1 MFDSTALLQRRFAAL
16 RTYAEFFSLRH
27 VRQSSQHLAVR
38 KNIAEP
44 PSLSSDEGVM
54 ITVRVNGVEA
64 YAATGN
70 LSQTGLQ
77 QALER
82 AESQARGI
90 SAHALLDL
98 REQPVADARF
108 DYLSPD
114 LQQPFPNLADC
125 YQLLADESARV
136 PDDPRLVSW
145 YAGLGI
151 TDVEQIYLNNAGA
164 QIRQAQ
170 RFVFPGLS
178 VTAFDGSDSQ
188 TRSLGR
194 DNFGQQG
201 GVDVIERC
209 GIVGAGRQVADQAL
223 QLLLAPNAPQGPR
236 DLLLT
241 PDQMML
247 QIHESIGH
255 PLELDRILG
264 DERNYAGTSFVK
276 VEDFGHLR
284 YGSPLLNVTFDPD
297 IPHELASYAHDD
309 DGTPASKQWLI
320 RDGVLVRRM
329 QALETL
335 SHVATVVFD
344 KTGTLTRD
352 AFVLEDLRLRDG
364 VSRAQA
370 LALAAAL
377 ARDSLH
383 PVSRALVD
391 AARAEGSGSSG
402 ETPVLAALE
411 EVAGQGVK
419 ARLANGHEV
428 RLGSAAFCGVPVTNG
443 SGPSSHL
450 SDGQGWLA
458 SFHFR
463 EDARDDAQAS
473 VAALKDDGV
482 KVRLLSGDRHDAA
495 ARLGALVGIDDAR
508 GGCLPDDKLALMQQ
522 AQAEGATVAMVGDG
536 LNDGPVL
543 AGANVSFAFG
553 RSMPLARA
561 QADFVVLGDRLS
573 LIPACHAK
581 ARRTMQ
587 IVRQNL
593 GWAAAYNAIGVPL
606 AMMGWVSAWL
616 AGLGMAASSL
626 LVVVNA
632 LRLSSD
638 EQRPDEVH

>member
-16 RTYAEFFSLRH
+16 RTHAEFFSLRH

-44 PSLSSDEGVM
+44 PSLSCDEGVM

-77 QALER
+77 HALER

-276 VEDFGHLR
+276 VEDFGHLH
-284 YGSPLLNVTFDPD
+284 YGSSLLNVTFDPD

-320 RDGVLVRRM
+320 RDGVLVRPLGG
-329 QALETL
+329 AL
-335 SHVATVVFD
+335 SQYRS
-344 KTGTLTRD
+344 GM
-352 AFVLEDLRLRDG
+352 DG
-364 VSRAQA
+364 VANSRASSWNRAPIDRMANLNIEPGEHSQA
-370 LALAAAL
+370 QLI
-377 ARDSLH
+377 
-383 PVSRALVD
+383 
-391 AARAEGSGSSG
+391 
-402 ETPVLAALE
+402 
-411 EVAGQGVK
+411 AGIEHGI
-419 ARLANGHEV
+419 LM
-428 RLGSAAFCGVPVTNG
+428 STNR
-443 SGPSSHL
+443 SWS
-450 SDGQGWLA
+450 
-458 SFHFR
+458 
-463 EDARDDAQAS
+463 
-473 VAALKDDGV
+473 
-482 KVRLLSGDRHDAA
+482 
-495 ARLGALVGIDDAR
+495 IDDAR
-508 GGCLPDDKLALMQQ
+508 NKFQFGCEWGQLIENGELKDVVKNPNYRGISASFWKNLRA
-522 AQAEGATVAMVGDG
+522 VGDAST
-536 LNDGPVL
+536 L
-543 AGANVSFAFG
+543 
-553 RSMPLARA
+553 
-561 QADFVVLGDRLS
+561 QVLGTPNCGKGEPNQVIRVG
-573 LIPACHAK
+573 HASPSCVFS
-581 ARRTMQ
+581 Q
-587 IVRQNL
+587 IDVF
-593 GWAAAYNAIGVPL
+593 GGAA
-606 AMMGWVSAWL
+606 
-616 AGLGMAASSL
+616 
-626 LVVVNA
+626 
-632 LRLSSD
+632 
-638 EQRPDEVH
+638 

>member
-90 SAHALLDL
+90 SPHALLDL

-151 TDVEQIYLNNAGA
+151 TDVEQIYLNSAGA

-320 RDGVLVRRM
+320 RDGVLVRPLGG
-329 QALETL
+329 AL
-335 SHVATVVFD
+335 SQYRS
-344 KTGTLTRD
+344 GM
-352 AFVLEDLRLRDG
+352 DG
-364 VSRAQA
+364 VANSRASSWNRAPIDRMANLNIEPGEHSQA
-370 LALAAAL
+370 QLI
-377 ARDSLH
+377 
-383 PVSRALVD
+383 
-391 AARAEGSGSSG
+391 
-402 ETPVLAALE
+402 
-411 EVAGQGVK
+411 AGIEHGI
-419 ARLANGHEV
+419 LM
-428 RLGSAAFCGVPVTNG
+428 STNR
-443 SGPSSHL
+443 SWS
-450 SDGQGWLA
+450 
-458 SFHFR
+458 
-463 EDARDDAQAS
+463 
-473 VAALKDDGV
+473 
-482 KVRLLSGDRHDAA
+482 
-495 ARLGALVGIDDAR
+495 IDDAR
-508 GGCLPDDKLALMQQ
+508 NKFQFGCEWGQLIENGELKDVVKNPNYRGISASFWKNLRA
-522 AQAEGATVAMVGDG
+522 VGDAST
-536 LNDGPVL
+536 L
-543 AGANVSFAFG
+543 
-553 RSMPLARA
+553 
-561 QADFVVLGDRLS
+561 QVLGTPNCGKGEPNQVIRVG
-573 LIPACHAK
+573 HASPSCVFS
-581 ARRTMQ
+581 Q
-587 IVRQNL
+587 IDVF
-593 GWAAAYNAIGVPL
+593 GGAA
-606 AMMGWVSAWL
+606 
-616 AGLGMAASSL
+616 
-626 LVVVNA
+626 
-632 LRLSSD
+632 
-638 EQRPDEVH
+638 